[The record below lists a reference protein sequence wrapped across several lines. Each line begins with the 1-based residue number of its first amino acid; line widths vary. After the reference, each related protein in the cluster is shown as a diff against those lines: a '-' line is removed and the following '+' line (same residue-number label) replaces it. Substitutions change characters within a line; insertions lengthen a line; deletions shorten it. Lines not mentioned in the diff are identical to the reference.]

1 VQQCVGGQGGAVFIR
16 RVLGGTLEPTLAI
29 GWRYFWIKQ
38 RQIVT
43 DGKHSH

>member
-1 VQQCVGGQGGAVFIR
+1 VQRGGGRGRDGKVAEIPDSTR
-16 RVLGGTLEPTLAI
+16 KPTLAI

-43 DGKHSH
+43 NGKHPH